1 MIGAELLEEL
11 LNPTIIGITLWYR
24 CNSKGDIY
32 EFNHFELTLDNHLL
46 FPHDMELF
54 GRPTP
59 TVIIQNG
66 VQKSWKSQKWKYT
79 LGRFNTRTNTI
90 IEEGDFI

>member
-1 MIGAELLEEL
+1 MIDAELLEEL
-11 LNPTIIGITLWYR
+11 VNPTIIGITLWYR
-24 CNSKGDIY
+24 CNSKGVY
-32 EFNHFELTLDNHLL
+32 EYNHFERTLDTHLL

-54 GRPTP
+54 TRPTP

-90 IEEGDFI
+90 IEEGDLI